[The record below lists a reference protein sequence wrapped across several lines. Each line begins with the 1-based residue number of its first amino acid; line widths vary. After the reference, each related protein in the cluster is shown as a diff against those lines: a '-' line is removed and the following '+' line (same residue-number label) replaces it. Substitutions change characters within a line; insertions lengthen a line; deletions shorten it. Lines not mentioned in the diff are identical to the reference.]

1 MPTLTWIARA
11 PRLHLSSQP
20 VLVAARGLTLTGYQ
34 LGSFT
39 ALASRTLQL
48 SDLTSLL
55 AAVPEDGPPGLL
67 KAAVVEENALLK
79 RTARSRALAF
89 RYLR

>member
-1 MPTLTWIARA
+1 M
-11 PRLHLSSQP
+11 SD
-20 VLVAARGLTLTGYQ
+20 YQ

-55 AAVPEDGPPGLL
+55 AAVPTDGPPGLL
-67 KAAVVEENALLK
+67 EAAVVEENALLK